1 MTVPELQAIQDNIRK
16 IEPKNDGTAL
26 TRAQVLALLQIG
38 IVATHES
45 HLHDDYVEHESAAA
59 AARPNVAPQQ
69 PAIKYVEISPRQ

>member
-26 TRAQVLALLQIG
+26 TRAQVLALLDIA
-38 IVATHES
+38 IVVRHES
-45 HLHDDYVEHESAAA
+45 HLHDEYVEHESAAT

-69 PAIKYVEISPRQ
+69 PAIKHVEISPRQ